1 MKDEQDN
8 SIEMP
13 EQGGYIFGLR
23 PIMEAIEA
31 GKEIEKVYLNLNKD
45 AQSELFRQLTTLL
58 GKKNIRM
65 QWVPVERLN
74 RITRK
79 NHQGAVAVLSAVSYA
94 SLEDVV
100 GQTIEQGKTPFVLIL
115 DGVTDVR
122 NFGAIVRSAECAGVH
137 AVVMP
142 AKGAAP
148 INADA
153 MKTSAGA
160 LNFVPVCRVNNIRT
174 ALYYLK
180 DNGFKVIAATEKAN
194 ESYFSTDYTG
204 PIAIIL
210 GSEDTGISKAS
221 LELADELIKIPI
233 LGRIE
238 SLNVSA
244 AAAVIMFEAVKQR
257 IANS

>member
-1 MKDEQDN
+1 MKDEQENNIDK
-8 SIEMP
+8 P
-13 EQGGYIFGLR
+13 EQGSYIFGLR

-31 GKEIEKVYLNLNKD
+31 GKEIEKVYVNKD
-45 AQSELFRQLTTLL
+45 AQGELFRQLTNLL
-58 GKKNIRM
+58 GKQNIRT

-100 GQTIEQGKTPFVLIL
+100 LQTLERGETPLVVIL

-160 LNFVPVCRVNNIRT
+160 LNFMPVCKVNNIRT

-180 DNGFKVIAATEKAN
+180 DSGFNIVVATEKADD
-194 ESYFSTDYTG
+194 SYFSTDYTT
-204 PIAIIL
+204 PTAIIL
-210 GSEDTGISKAS
+210 GAEDVGASKVS
-221 LELADELIKIPI
+221 LELADKLVKIPI
-233 LGRIE
+233 LGKIE

-257 IANS
+257 MKNM

>member
-1 MKDEQDN
+1 
-8 SIEMP
+8 MP
-13 EQGGYIFGLR
+13 EQGGYIFGLH
-23 PIMEAIEA
+23 PVIEALEA
-31 GKEIEKVYLNLNKD
+31 GKEIEKVFLKKD
-45 AQSELFRQLTTLL
+45 AQGELIRQLTAMLAT
-58 GKKNIRM
+58 KSIPV
-65 QWVPVERLN
+65 QWVPIERLN

-79 NHQGAVAVLSAVSYA
+79 NHQGVIAVVATVSYVP
-94 SLEDVV
+94 LEEVV
-100 GQTIEQGKTPFVLIL
+100 TQVMERGETPLILLL

-160 LNFVPVCRVNNIRT
+160 LNIVPVCRVSNLRT

-180 DNGFKVIAATEKAN
+180 DSGFTIIGATEKAK
-194 ESYFSTDYTG
+194 EYHYSADYTG
-204 PIAIIL
+204 PTAIIM
-210 GSEDTGISKAS
+210 GAEDMGIAKAN
-221 LELADELIKIPI
+221 LELADKAVKIPI
-233 LGRIE
+233 LGKIE

-244 AAAVIMFEAVKQR
+244 ATAVVLYEVVKQR
-257 IANS
+257 LTIR